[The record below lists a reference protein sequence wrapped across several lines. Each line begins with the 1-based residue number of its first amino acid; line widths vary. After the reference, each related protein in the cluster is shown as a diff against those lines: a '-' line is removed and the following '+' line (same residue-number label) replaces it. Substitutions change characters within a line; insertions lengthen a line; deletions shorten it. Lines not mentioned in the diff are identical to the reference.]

1 MKPAA
6 TTKNAINTN
15 TKITSP
21 MVHRHL
27 LLAVVLIASELLWP
41 DKGVDE
47 VGEDAQREQ
56 RS

>member
-47 VGEDAQREQ
+47 VGEDAEREQ

>member
-6 TTKNAINTN
+6 TTKNAIDTN

-21 MVHRHL
+21 TVHRHL
-27 LLAVVLIASELLWP
+27 LLAVALIASELLWP
-41 DKGVDE
+41 DEGVDE
-47 VGEDAQREQ
+47 VGEDAERQQ